1 MKKLFAW
8 LAVLQVACLSFLWI
22 PTAKT
27 SQNDEAEI
35 RQLLDRWAKAVRTK
49 DLPAV
54 MSIYEP
60 GEGLIAYDIV
70 PPLQDSG
77 FNAYKKDDQEFFE
90 QFQGGNDIEYRA

>member
-1 MKKLFAW
+1 VRKLFA
-8 LAVLQVACLSFLWI
+8 LAGC
-22 PTAKT
+22 TAGCMALIFMDANGKA

-60 GEGLIAYDIV
+60 GESLIAYDIV

-77 FNAYKKDDQEFFE
+77 FNAYKKDDQEFFD
-90 QFQGGNDIEYRA
+90 QFHGGNDIEYRA

>member
-1 MKKLFAW
+1 MPLIFMDANG
-8 LAVLQVACLSFLWI
+8 
-22 PTAKT
+22 KT

-77 FNAYKKDDQEFFE
+77 FNAYKKDDQEFFD
-90 QFQGGNDIEYRA
+90 QFHGGNDIEYRA

>member
-1 MKKLFAW
+1 
-8 LAVLQVACLSFLWI
+8 
-22 PTAKT
+22 
-27 SQNDEAEI
+27 
-35 RQLLDRWAKAVRTK
+35 
-49 DLPAV
+49 

-77 FNAYKKDDQEFFE
+77 FDAYKKDYQEFFE